1 MEPVSATSQRPPPE
15 GAANAGAAAEMS
27 VTDGVR
33 GGVSLALPAVIGHR
47 GAAASAPENTLA
59 GLRKGHELGARWVEF
74 DVRLSGDRQCI
85 VLHDDTIDR
94 TSNGKGAA
102 SRLTLAE
109 LRRYDAGSWFAP
121 EFAGERIP
129 TFAEVIDLLGALGLG
144 ANVEI
149 KPAAGD
155 EVATARATVE
165 TLRRTWPASLP
176 PPLLSSFAPAALEAA
191 RDAAPEIQRGHLF
204 RRLPGNWQEQAE
216 RLGCVTIHCDQKHLT
231 RSAARAVID
240 AGYPLLAYTVNDPAR
255 AREIIRWGATSVFS
269 DCPDRVIAGLSQAD

>member
-1 MEPVSATSQRPPPE
+1 MR
-15 GAANAGAAAEMS
+15 
-27 VTDGVR
+27 VTGRTPGD
-33 GGVSLALPAVIGHR
+33 VSLALPAVIGHR

-59 GLRKGHELGARWVEF
+59 SLRNAHELGARWVEF
-74 DVRLSGDRQCI
+74 DVRLSGDGRCI

-94 TSNGKGAA
+94 TSNGRGAA

-121 EFAGERIP
+121 AFAGQRIP
-129 TFAEVIDLLGALGLG
+129 AFEEVIDLLGALGLG

-149 KPAAGD
+149 KPATGD

-165 TLRRTWPASLP
+165 ILRRTWPANLP
-176 PPLLSSFAPAALEAA
+176 PPLLSSFAPAALAAA
-191 RDAAPEIQRGHLF
+191 RDAAPEIARGHLF
-204 RRLPGNWQEQAE
+204 SRLPGNWREQAE
-216 RLGCVTIHCDQKHLT
+216 RLGCATIHCDQKHLT
-231 RSAARAVID
+231 GSTARAVID

-269 DCPDRVIAGLSQAD
+269 DCPDRVIAGLAQAD